1 MSTQPQLDQKSDQIH
16 HVAIPV
22 TDIAASVAWYR
33 QHFNCVIAHQ
43 DATWALL
50 KFANVS
56 LALVTSSQHPPHIG
70 IIKVDATRLGPLTT
84 HRDGTRSIYI
94 PDPDN
99 NQIEVMDAASV
110 RLA

>member
-1 MSTQPQLDQKSDQIH
+1 MSALLQLDKIH

-22 TDIAASVAWYR
+22 SDIAASVVWY
-33 QHFNCVIAHQ
+33 QQQFKCEIVYQ

-56 LALVTSSQHPPHIG
+56 VALVVPGQHPPHIG
-70 IIKVDATRLGPLTT
+70 VIQVDAERLGPLTT

-94 PDPDN
+94 PDPDK

-110 RLA
+110 RR